1 MTGLCRDNIGLT
13 GLGKTM
19 ETGGQVA
26 TPRNINNDLRR
37 IIIWSNDSHSEGSAR
52 ILLARDRRSNSY
64 CSSLVDRDE
73 LGFVAPFSL
82 FLVAR
87 GKYF

>member
-1 MTGLCRDNIGLT
+1 
-13 GLGKTM
+13 M
-19 ETGGQVA
+19 ETGSQVA
-26 TPRNINNDLRR
+26 TNSQVATFTKDNYLVERLPRRR
-37 IIIWSNDSHSEGSAR
+37 KR
-52 ILLARDRRSNSY
+52 ILLARDRRSY
-64 CSSLVDRDE
+64 CSSPVDGAE